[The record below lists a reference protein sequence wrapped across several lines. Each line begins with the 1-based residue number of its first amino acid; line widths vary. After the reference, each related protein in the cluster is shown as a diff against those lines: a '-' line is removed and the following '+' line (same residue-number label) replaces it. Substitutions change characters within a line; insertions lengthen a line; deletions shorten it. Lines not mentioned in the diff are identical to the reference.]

1 MGVASILFC
10 HFASF
15 LELLTSR
22 SLCAECI
29 GSSIIE
35 NIVYMTN
42 LSSGLHVTKQG
53 AEPKVHG
60 IATTSDVETESW
72 KNTMYKT
79 VMNIF
84 LITMSKGKKN

>member
-1 MGVASILFC
+1 MMCLRGSCNSVGVASILFC
-10 HFASF
+10 HFVSF

-42 LSSGLHVTKQG
+42 LSSGLHVTKQE

-60 IATTSDVETESW
+60 VPRQMLKLRAG
-72 KNTMYKT
+72 KT
-79 VMNIF
+79 QCIK
-84 LITMSKGKKN
+84 L